1 MTKPPEP
8 ATPAAIRGLAD
19 PWHVNAT
26 ILDRLSE
33 PVRGALDPIAG
44 RAEFAPGEIVMRDGA
59 ATPFLGVVEVGR
71 VGLRVHV
78 PERGPQTIV
87 TIERGELLGWSA
99 VVPPY
104 RATAEAVALE
114 PTRILAFEADALR
127 ALIEE
132 DRDLAGELLP
142 LILDC
147 VSQRL
152 VISWQQLL
160 DLFAGGTPQP
170 W

>member
-8 ATPAAIRGLAD
+8 AAPAAIRGLAD
-19 PWHVNAT
+19 PWHVDAT

-33 PVRGALDPIAG
+33 PVRAALDPIAG
-44 RAEFAPGEIVMRDGA
+44 RAEYGAGEIVMRDGA
-59 ATPFLGVVEVGR
+59 PTPFLGLVEAGR
-71 VGLRVHV
+71 VGLRLHV

-114 PTRILAFEADALR
+114 STRILAFEADALR
-127 ALIEE
+127 ALLER